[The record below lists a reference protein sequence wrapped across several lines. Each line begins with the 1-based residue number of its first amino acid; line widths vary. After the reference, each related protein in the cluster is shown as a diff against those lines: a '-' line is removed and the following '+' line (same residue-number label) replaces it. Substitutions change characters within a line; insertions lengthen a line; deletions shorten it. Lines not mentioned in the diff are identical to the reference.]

1 MIVHVVRTVLM
12 VAPVQITSVM
22 VFLQLQWLQQRP
34 IQLVR
39 KYFIKNVM
47 LAKYFTWAQLSFQWS
62 WFGWNLSGQLYRRGT
77 IMSKLV
83 RLYSMLKRVPDYFEF
98 MLWKLPLQQKLSKW
112 LSPVQQYFML
122 LWRRDRPRCKT
133 LFRSIGGSADWLP
146 RKLFD
151 WWSGKDY
158 FLFYLILIKSKFKN
172 PIKRGVNWVV
182 KDNSILA

>member
-47 LAKYFTWAQLSFQWS
+47 LAKYFTWAQFSFQWS

-77 IMSKLV
+77 TMSKLV
-83 RLYSMLKRVPDYFEF
+83 RVYPMLKRVSGYFEF
-98 MLWKLPLQQKLSKW
+98 MLWKLSLQQKLSKW
-112 LSPVQQYFML
+112 LSTVQQYFML
-122 LWRRDRPRCKT
+122 LWRRNRPGCKI
-133 LFRSIGGSADWLP
+133 LFRSIGGSAERMP

-151 WWSGKDY
+151 WWSGEDNL
-158 FLFYLILIKSKFKN
+158 LFYLILIKSEFKN
-172 PIKRGVNWVV
+172 PNKRDVNWIV
-182 KDNSILA
+182 KDNSILV